1 MFWIGV
7 PVAWMLVSNGTT
19 NTIAFFVGWV
29 RDASPVV
36 QLAVI
41 MTDRDCTQMNAL
53 RLVYPDSQML
63 LCKLLCSDPTPTFSL
78 TSTSFYTAPETWDT
92 PPPSPTLISEFSSHQ
107 QKGTWLQLPYYALL
121 CLIELI
127 RQNKA

>member
-7 PVAWMLVSNGTT
+7 LVAWMLASNGMTD
-19 NTIAFFVGWV
+19 TIAFFVSWV

-41 MTDRDCTQMNAL
+41 MTNCNCVQMNVL

-63 LCKLLCSDPTPTFSL
+63 LCKWHVLHTM
-78 TSTSFYTAPETWDT
+78 
-92 PPPSPTLISEFSSHQ
+92 
-107 QKGTWLQLPYYALL
+107 
-121 CLIELI
+121 
-127 RQNKA
+127 